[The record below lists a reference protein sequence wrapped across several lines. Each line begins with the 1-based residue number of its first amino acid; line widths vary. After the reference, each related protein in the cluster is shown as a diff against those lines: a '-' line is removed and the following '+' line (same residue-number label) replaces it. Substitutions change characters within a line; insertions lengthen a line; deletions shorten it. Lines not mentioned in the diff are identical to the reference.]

1 MAHEEMSDCIWNE
14 NEVIYWINLS
24 IFAISITSLLF
35 IKTLICHVQH
45 GKRRINKLTLRP
57 WRIAWLT
64 LAVVALKSFSNLI
77 YMQWDIWFV
86 IERLSK
92 LLNIVFGMTLVL
104 EKHIYSAFMEY
115 QVHYQAN

>member
-1 MAHEEMSDCIWNE
+1 MAKDDISQCVWKE
-14 NEVIYWINLS
+14 NDTIEWINLW

-57 WRIAWLT
+57 WKIAFLT
-64 LAVVALKSFSNLI
+64 VTVVAIKSLSNLI

-92 LLNIVFGMTLVL
+92 LLNMLFAMTLVL
-104 EKHIYSAFMEY
+104 EKHIYSAFMVY
-115 QVHYQAN
+115 